1 MHIRNE
7 ENHTESINREN
18 ENVNNEEISLSD
30 EDPETDEPR
39 RQKSHIPY
47 KFQNRRLLQVAVEL
61 TDFKFKEL
69 SIQNAKG
76 NIWKVAGRIE
86 R

>member
-1 MHIRNE
+1 MNQNE
-7 ENHTESINREN
+7 ENHNESINQEN

-30 EDPETDEPR
+30 EDPEMDEPQ

-47 KFQNRRLLQVAVEL
+47 KFQNRRLLQVAEEL

-69 SIQNAKG
+69 FRMVKNYYTMQFKEG
-76 NIWKVAGRIE
+76 L
-86 R
+86 